1 MAGAKTNGRSSLF
14 IFARNG
20 SVVRLERE
28 TIDGFNG
35 MYTVNPGKGEI
46 RFARWLIWELF

>member
-14 IFARNG
+14 ILPRNG

-35 MYTVNPGKGEI
+35 MYAVNPSKGEI
-46 RFARWLIWELF
+46 RFAR